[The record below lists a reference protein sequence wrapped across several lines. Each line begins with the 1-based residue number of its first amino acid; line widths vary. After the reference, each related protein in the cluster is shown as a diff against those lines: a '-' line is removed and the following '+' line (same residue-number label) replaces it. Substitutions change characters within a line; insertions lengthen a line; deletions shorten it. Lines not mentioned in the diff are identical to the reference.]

1 MTVFR
6 INKNRDYTISIFWD
20 INSLTSEVK
29 LEIVTEQGL
38 IFLEMPKKVQ
48 KQVLHITITSKT
60 AEQMKNE
67 YNFFPSQMLQ
77 YNELSSNK
85 YSYYGIVLFIV

>member
-29 LEIVTEQGL
+29 LEIVTEQRTN
-38 IFLEMPKKVQ
+38 ILEMPKKVQ
-48 KQVLHITITSKT
+48 K
-60 AEQMKNE
+60 
-67 YNFFPSQMLQ
+67 
-77 YNELSSNK
+77 
-85 YSYYGIVLFIV
+85 